1 MAYTTKQF
9 IDSFPKYK
17 LKRSTFSLRLFYR
30 PLSYPLSA
38 IIANLGVTANAVS
51 YASAIVALAA
61 SIMFIINNY
70 AFHIVGAVLVNLW
83 LLMDCID
90 GNIARTVKKQPFGE
104 FADAISGYIL
114 LGLVYTSIGYAA
126 YCDGGIFITPG
137 TGWIILIG
145 ALASGL
151 NSLMRLNY
159 QKYKNVEKDLIDNV
173 TIAPKFDAWKD
184 NEKKSSLIFRRLI
197 NELDISGFMPI
208 AILLAS
214 IFHALDLIVIYSC
227 LFYGISFT
235 VGTLACVF
243 KAVRSGNS

>member
-17 LKRSTFSLRLFYR
+17 LKRSTFSLRLIYR

-51 YASAIVALAA
+51 YASAIVALAS

-70 AFHIVGAVLVNLW
+70 TCHIIGAVLVNLW

-126 YCDGGIFITPG
+126 YCDGGVLIAPG

-173 TIAPKFDAWKD
+173 TIAPKFDV
-184 NEKKSSLIFRRLI
+184 
-197 NELDISGFMPI
+197 SGFMPI

-235 VGTLACVF
+235 VGTLSCVF
-243 KAVRSGNS
+243 KAVKSGNG